1 MKREE
6 IKEDVVESIEIE
18 EAIKEN
24 EVRKATFGDTFCFL
38 GVVVS
43 IVGLIFSVLE
53 SIFHAIEVVGPV
65 YVFVATASQICL
77 KVGLVSILIYLL
89 FVKENK

>member
-1 MKREE
+1 MKKKEE
-6 IKEDVVESIEIE
+6 IAEKIE
-18 EAIKEN
+18 EVKGG
-24 EVRKATFGDTFCFL
+24 KFGDTFCFL

-65 YVFVATASQICL
+65 YVFVATNSLNVISSSAKIS
-77 KVGLVSILIYLL
+77 KIY
-89 FVKENK
+89 